1 MTMDRVSLL
10 RWSYFSTFATAG
22 LQLGAA
28 VLITRFLQPKDY
40 GLAAMAMLCSSLTG
54 YFTQLGMDRAVI
66 QKPELTRGNIR
77 AAFTLSFATGL
88 GGFAVLAALSPLLA
102 IYFKEPRLTGVVVA
116 FAMNLVFQSISGVAG
131 GLLRREFR
139 IRQLAI
145 CDVSAYLLSTFG
157 LGLPMAIKGYG
168 VWALVASNV
177 SQPLITAIAYFIA
190 RPHPVLPTFQRENY
204 RHITGFGGKV
214 SLTTMVEAL
223 CGSLD
228 TLILGRLV
236 SVGSLGLYNRSI
248 TLSQQ
253 PIYALSTGLTRV
265 FHPSIA
271 RAADRTLEECKVLLQ
286 NSQRQLMAIIIPT
299 CIGAAVAAPTII
311 PVVLGRQ
318 WAGAVPVYQV
328 LCIDAALDAT
338 FHLPAIQLE
347 VLSRFKNKLI
357 VQLLYGVTLGISIAV
372 AARFG
377 IVAVA
382 CIHPVLQFLRTISL
396 HALSARSL
404 RTSLPSL
411 LVAWRP
417 GLICGAAVGFLVSL
431 AQYFLPHT
439 PTAAHAVLQLV
450 SLVGLSTVVSVM
462 VYRIFYRGSV
472 YSPWVSVLRFKSAP
486 APAEILSV
494 Q

>member
-1 MTMDRVSLL
+1 MTMTRESLL
-10 RWSYFSTFATAG
+10 RWSYFCTFATAG
-22 LQLGAA
+22 MQLLAA
-28 VLITRFLQPKDY
+28 ILITRFLQPKDY
-40 GLAAMAMLCSSLTG
+40 GLAAMAMLCSGLTS
-54 YFTQLGMDRAVI
+54 YFTQLGMDRAII
-66 QKPELTRGNIR
+66 QKTEITTGNIR
-77 AAFTLSFATGL
+77 AAFTLSVATGFS
-88 GGFAVLAALSPLLA
+88 GFIVLAALSPLLA
-102 IYFKEPRLTGVVVA
+102 IYFKEPRLPGVVIA
-116 FAMNLVFQSISGVAG
+116 FALNLVFQSISMVAG

-139 IRQLAI
+139 IRRLAI

-177 SQPLITAIAYFIA
+177 SQPLIVAIAYFIA
-190 RPHPVLPTFQRENY
+190 RPHPILPTLRRDDY

-214 SLTTMVEAL
+214 SLTTLVEAL
-223 CGSLD
+223 SGSLD

-236 SVGSLGLYNRSI
+236 TVGSLGLYNRSI

-253 PIYALSTGLTRV
+253 PIYALSSGLSRV

-271 RAADRTLEECKVLLQ
+271 RAADRTLEDCKLLLE

-318 WAGAVPVYQV
+318 WAGAIPVYQA

-338 FHLPAIQLE
+338 FHLPSIQLE
-347 VLSRFKNKLI
+347 VLGRFRNKLI
-357 VQLLYGVTLGISIAV
+357 VQLLYGLTLGISVAI

-382 CIHPVLQFLRTISL
+382 WVHPILQFVRTICL

-404 RTSLPSL
+404 RTTLNSLIA
-411 LVAWRP
+411 AWRP
-417 GLICGAAVGFLVSL
+417 GMICGVVVGILIYFTQSL
-431 AQYFLPHT
+431 LSHT
-439 PTAAHAVLQLV
+439 GASTHALQLLLMV
-450 SLVGLSTVVSVM
+450 ALSTVASVA

-472 YSPWVSVLRFKSAP
+472 YGPWVSVFRLKSAP
-486 APAEILSV
+486 APADLLSV

>member
-1 MTMDRVSLL
+1 MTTNRESLL
-10 RWSYFSTFATAG
+10 RWSYFSTFSTAA
-22 LQLGAA
+22 LQLCAA

-40 GLAAMAMLCSSLTG
+40 GLAAMAMLCSGLTA
-54 YFTQLGMDRAVI
+54 YFTQLGMDRAII
-66 QKPELTRGNIR
+66 QKPVITNGNIR
-77 AAFTLSFATGL
+77 AAFTLSVATGL
-88 GGFAVLAALSPLLA
+88 GGFIVLTALSPLLA
-102 IYFKEPRLTGVVVA
+102 IYFKEPRLPGVIIA
-116 FAMNLVFQSISGVAG
+116 FALNLVFQSISMIAG

-145 CDVSAYLLSTFG
+145 CDISAYLISTFG

-190 RPHPVLPTFQRENY
+190 RPHSVMPTFKREDY
-204 RHITGFGGKV
+204 SHITGFGGKV

-223 CGSLD
+223 SGSLD
-228 TLILGRLV
+228 TLILGRLI

-253 PIYALSTGLTRV
+253 PIYALSSGLSRV

-271 RAADRTLEECKVLLQ
+271 RAADCTLEDCKLLLQ

-311 PVVLGRQ
+311 PVVLGSQ
-318 WAGAVPVYQV
+318 WTQAVPVYQV

-338 FHLPAIQLE
+338 FHLPSIQLE

-357 VQLLYGVTLGISIAV
+357 VQVLYGISLGISVAI

-382 CIHPVLQFLRTISL
+382 CVHPVLQLLRTVSL

-404 RTSLPSL
+404 GTSLPSL
-411 LVAWRP
+411 LRSWLP
-417 GLICGAAVGFLVSL
+417 GGVCGAAVGILMYL
-431 AQYFLPHT
+431 TQLLLPHT
-439 PTAAHAVLQLV
+439 PDALRAVFELVLLVALSAAASIIL
-450 SLVGLSTVVSVM
+450 
-462 VYRIFYRGSV
+462 YRTFYRSSV
-472 YSPWVSVLRFKSAP
+472 YQPWMRVISMKKAV
-486 APAEILSV
+486 PAEVLTA

>member
-1 MTMDRVSLL
+1 MTMNRESLL
-10 RWSYFSTFATAG
+10 RWSYFSTFSTAG
-22 LQLGAA
+22 MQLLAA
-28 VLITRFLQPKDY
+28 ILITRFLQPKDY
-40 GLAAMAMLCSSLTG
+40 GLAAMAMLCSGLTA
-54 YFTQLGMDRAVI
+54 YFTQLGMDRAII
-66 QKPELTRGNIR
+66 QKSEITTGNIR
-77 AAFTLSFATGL
+77 AAFTLSVATGL
-88 GGFAVLAALSPLLA
+88 CGFIVLAALSPLLA
-102 IYFKEPRLTGVVVA
+102 IYFKEPRLPGVVIA
-116 FAMNLVFQSISGVAG
+116 FALNLVFQSVSMVAG

-139 IRQLAI
+139 IRRLAI
-145 CDVSAYLLSTFG
+145 CDISAYLLSTFG

-177 SQPLITAIAYFIA
+177 SQPLIVAIAYFIA
-190 RPHPVLPTFQRENY
+190 RPHPILPTFNREDY

-214 SLTTMVEAL
+214 SLTTLVEAL
-223 CGSLD
+223 SGSLD

-236 SVGSLGLYNRSI
+236 SAGSLGLYNRSA

-253 PIYALSTGLTRV
+253 PIFALSSGLSRV

-271 RAADRTLEECKVLLQ
+271 RAADRKLEDCKLMLQ
-286 NSQRQLMAIIIPT
+286 NSQRQLMAVVIPT

-311 PVVLGRQ
+311 PVILGRQ
-318 WAGAVPVYQV
+318 WAGAVPVYQA

-357 VQLLYGVTLGISIAV
+357 VQLLYGITLGVSVAV

-382 CIHPVLQFLRTISL
+382 WVHPGLQLVRTICL

-404 RTSLPSL
+404 RTSLSSL

-417 GLICGAAVGFLVSL
+417 GMICGAAVGILIYLTQSL
-431 AQYFLPHT
+431 LADAGSST
-439 PTAAHAVLQLV
+439 HALQL
-450 SLVGLSTVVSVM
+450 LLLIAIATVASVAM
-462 VYRIFYRGSV
+462 YRTFYRGSV
-472 YSPWVSVLRFKSAP
+472 YSPWVRVLRFKSAP
-486 APAEILSV
+486 VPTDVLSV